1 MIIVK
6 NITLSSASIW
16 EEVVFD
22 KVASKYQVKNESDA
36 DVIVSLIADDEDEN
50 SITIA
55 TGKQETIYMSEKADI
70 TTNAIYLKGVG
81 NVEVRQLDAA
91 LIPTGVQLVGL
102 NVEPLDSRDCYGKD
116 TDDLQ
121 DDVVVMAIPSE
132 YVNHIYGT
140 LKYVEGYTG
149 YSGDPEEQDGNYLAL
164 HIESEEG
171 AVTTASFVGGE
182 RVVTLESDDFLVIRV
197 TDKAKVL
204 KVVTTKGNV
213 THTYKFSFADLVLEE
228 PEEEA

>member
-6 NITLSSASIW
+6 NITLSSDSTW

-22 KVASKYQVKNESDA
+22 KVATKYQVKNLSDA

-81 NVEVRQLDAA
+81 DVEIRQLDAA
-91 LIPTGVQLVGL
+91 LIPNGVQLVGL

-121 DDVVVMAIPSE
+121 ADIVVTAIPSD
-132 YVNHIYGT
+132 YINHIYGT
-140 LKYVEGYTG
+140 LKYVEEYTG
-149 YSGDPEEQDGNYLAL
+149 YSDDPTEQEGNYLAL
-164 HIESEEG
+164 HIESEDG
-171 AVTTASFVGGE
+171 AVTTVKYGDADAAE
-182 RVVTLESDDFLVIRV
+182 LEADDMIVIRV
-197 TDKAKVL
+197 TDLTKTL
-204 KVVTTKGNV
+204 KFVTTKGNV
-213 THTYKFSFADLVLEE
+213 THIYWFTLADLILEE